1 MSRVELVLGTL
12 GTLVSLAALCGFGLV
27 LWHVYREAGQ

>member
-1 MSRVELVLGTL
+1 MNHIELVLGTL
-12 GTLVSLAALCGFGLV
+12 GTLASLAALCGFGAV

>member
-12 GTLVSLAALCGFGLV
+12 GTLASLVALCGFGAV
-27 LWHVYREAGQ
+27 LWQAWREERT